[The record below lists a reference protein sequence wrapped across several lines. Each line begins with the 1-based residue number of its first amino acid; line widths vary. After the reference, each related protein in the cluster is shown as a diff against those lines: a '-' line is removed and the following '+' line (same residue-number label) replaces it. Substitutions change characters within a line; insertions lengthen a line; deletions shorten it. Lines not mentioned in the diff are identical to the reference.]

1 MELVGGTAARRI
13 GPVPGPSHQVPP
25 AARRPVHPVPAPT
38 NGARPVSRDVTR
50 EVENGQVTWRIRCGD
65 MIRRDRCVTVTVKN
79 GEVVVTSPPG
89 ETARMSAS
97 QIGQFKA
104 VLNEAA
110 KLAER

>member
-1 MELVGGTAARRI
+1 
-13 GPVPGPSHQVPP
+13 
-25 AARRPVHPVPAPT
+25 
-38 NGARPVSRDVTR
+38 
-50 EVENGQVTWRIRCGD
+50 